1 MVGFEEERER
11 ERLPWLSKLF
21 QQAFNLSIKENPR
34 PKLSFLL
41 NILKNKDR
49 GLARERQ
56 KKGEKDLKWD
66 SAKEAGS
73 K

>member
-34 PKLSFLL
+34 LKLSFLL
-41 NILKNKDR
+41 NILKNRDKGR
-49 GLARERQ
+49 ARER
-56 KKGEKDLKWD
+56 EKRGPKDF
-66 SAKEAGS
+66 
-73 K
+73 